1 MAIVTIETMSD
12 EEADMIR
19 DIADNL
25 DFNVTVK
32 IKYTDEGE
40 RW

>member
-32 IKYTDEGE
+32 IK
-40 RW
+40 

>member
-1 MAIVTIETMSD
+1 MAVLTISTSND
-12 EEADMIR
+12 DEADMIR